1 MKCWV
6 QIVDSHGVS
15 YKESRAT
22 RVTVDDDAIID
33 DLCNAIKV
41 KCPTILSSIEASQL
55 TVYET
60 KSDLLDNKQ
69 SLEVDFIISGLGR
82 TKETTLFVVV
92 PDDPQQQGTS
102 V

>member
-33 DLCNAIKV
+33 DLCKAIKV
-41 KCPTILSSIEASQL
+41 ECPTILSSIEASQL

-60 KSDLLDNKQ
+60 KSDRENKQ
-69 SLEVDFIISGLGR
+69 PLNPRQSVNAEIEYL
-82 TKETTLFVVV
+82 VVV
-92 PDDPQQQGTS
+92 PNDSQQGTS